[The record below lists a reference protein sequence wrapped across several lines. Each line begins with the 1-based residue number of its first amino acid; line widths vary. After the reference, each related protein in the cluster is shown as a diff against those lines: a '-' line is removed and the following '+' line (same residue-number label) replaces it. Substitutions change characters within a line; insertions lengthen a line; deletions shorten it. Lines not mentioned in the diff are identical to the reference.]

1 MPTALMIEWIVG
13 RVDTGVKKKL
23 LMDVIVY
30 AKAVAQE
37 VKAFICNKSNQED
50 P

>member
-1 MPTALMIEWIVG
+1 MIEWIVG

-23 LMDVIVY
+23 LMGVIVY
-30 AKAVAQE
+30 AKAASQE
-37 VKAFICNKSNQED
+37 IKAFICNKSNRGD